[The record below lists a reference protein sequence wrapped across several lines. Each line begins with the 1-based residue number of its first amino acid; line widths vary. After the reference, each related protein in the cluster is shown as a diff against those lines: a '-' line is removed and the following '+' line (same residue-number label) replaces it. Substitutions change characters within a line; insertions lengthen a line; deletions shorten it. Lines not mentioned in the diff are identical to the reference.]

1 MEEKNKKYKE
11 RKKKK
16 TSRDRYLSWEEKEY
30 EHNGDSKELK
40 VNSNIPVMR
49 TEQAR
54 RSRISE
60 GEAGIRDTIW
70 KGHVTGHTLFA
81 LLDAE

>member
-40 VNSNIPVMR
+40 VNSNIPVM
-49 TEQAR
+49 
-54 RSRISE
+54 
-60 GEAGIRDTIW
+60 
-70 KGHVTGHTLFA
+70 
-81 LLDAE
+81 